1 MAEDQRRDRRFAVR
15 VALAFGRAVPRFIRL
30 AAGLSVT
37 GLAASGLAPSGLAA
51 SGFAVSVLGVSG
63 LAVSALVSV
72 LASSLSAPCR
82 LRLFSLSDLKSV
94 SYQPEPL
101 RRNTGA
107 DISLRRPFL
116 PQLGHLVSGLSV
128 IFCSTSSS

>member
-1 MAEDQRRDRRFAVR
+1 MAEDQRRDGRFAVR

-37 GLAASGLAPSGLAA
+37 GLAASDLAA
-51 SGFAVSVLGVSG
+51 SGFAASVLAVSVL
-63 LAVSALVSV
+63 AVSTLVSA